1 VSLSV
6 PSALVLIGWTLNG
19 SVVIAQ
25 SCQLTQLTPGE
36 VLLERELE
44 RTTDSDAFQAVQLA
58 LGAGDRVFFAD
69 STGRIRTIDSD
80 GRLRTLAGNGR
91 RGAVAIG
98 PALASTMPTIGQV
111 AVSPGGLIHFSASGR
126 IYKIEEGQL
135 VAVAGSGRAGFNG
148 ESAPP
153 LELNLGGINNF
164 AFASDGTLYIA
175 DGFLRVRRLG
185 SDGVLRTFA
194 GSTRPYEFGGN
205 NGDDGLANRAA
216 LQQPRQVVPLRD
228 GTVWIRDL
236 RALRSVGPDG
246 RIRLLTDNFDPQAE
260 ILLTPEGNPVAAAP
274 GRVTPLD
281 NEGRAMLPGLFPGF
295 TGNPRAIGT
304 AGLYA
309 INSNAQFLTALFRW
323 SPSGQAELLAGAPR
337 RSPASGVSV
346 ESFGVWV
353 ESTSSLIYRGTLDGA
368 SGWIEARSGQP
379 LRLIAGRGSDA
390 GDPEGKPLSAL
401 ALNVGGLTAD
411 NEGRLFLLDLSRSR
425 ILIADSAGSV
435 TVLKDAR
442 QQPVPVAGLFD
453 GNSRRLAVDAAGN
466 VYWAF
471 PATPSVPGG
480 EARSQLS
487 LWTRSSGVVSSVI
500 TAVIDSL
507 VRLPN
512 GSVAA
517 ITGPSVFERSLRR
530 IEPTRLAEI
539 EGGLDG
545 LGIQSAA
552 LLGSVPYFVNAPQLF
567 RGATGNVEVFTNLT
581 YPSDPGRPFVALF
594 LLPTSRGL
602 LIRAADGGFYRLE
615 NPEVCARA
623 PQPKIASGGVVNAAG
638 FGYADTVSSWQLV
651 TVFGSGLGPRDG
663 QGITL
668 DGLERAS
675 GQPAPFPTLLL
686 GQRLPNGTL
695 AGTTLPV
702 IFANETQ
709 MTVQVPFAPEGES
722 ILFWSWNGLLLKYAN
737 PIRVQVATPGVFVQG
752 SGRDGPA
759 AALNQDNTPNS
770 AQNPAR
776 RGSIIQF
783 YLTGLGPLRPP
794 LDGAGAFN
802 SSTTLQRL
810 AEPIVAKL
818 EGSVVPVEFSG
829 AAPGFIGGL
838 YQVNV
843 RIPAEAPVGR
853 VSLDFEILGQSV
865 AKHQLVVIYI
875 Q

>member
-1 VSLSV
+1 M
-6 PSALVLIGWTLNG
+6 
-19 SVVIAQ
+19 
-25 SCQLTQLTPGE
+25 TPTEASGT
-36 VLLERELE
+36 REFE
-44 RTTDSDAFQAVQLA
+44 PAVDSDTFQAAQLA
-58 LGAGDRVFFAD
+58 LGPADKVFFSD
-69 STGRIRTIDSD
+69 STGRIRAIESD
-80 GRLRTLAGNGR
+80 GRLRTLAGNGK
-91 RGAVAIG
+91 RGPVILGQSQASPM
-98 PALASTMPTIGQV
+98 PAIGQV
-111 AVSPGGLIHFSASGR
+111 AVSPGGVVHFSASGR
-126 IYKIEEGQL
+126 IYKIEDGQL
-135 VAVAGSGRAGFNG
+135 TVVAGSGRAGFNG

-153 LELNLGGINNF
+153 LELNLGIINNF
-164 AFASDGTLYIA
+164 AFASEGTLYIV

-185 SDGVLRTFA
+185 ADGVLRTFA

-205 NGDDGLANRAA
+205 NGDDGPASRAA

-236 RALRSVGPDG
+236 RALRSVGLDG

-281 NEGRAMLPGLFPGF
+281 SEGRAAPPGLFPGF

-304 AGLYA
+304 TGLFTV
-309 INSNAQFLTALFRW
+309 NSSAQVLTGLFRW
-323 SPSGQAELLAGAPR
+323 NATGQAELIAAAPR
-337 RSPASGVSV
+337 RPPTSGVSA

-368 SGWIEARSGQP
+368 TGWIEARSGQP
-379 LRLIAGRGSDA
+379 LRLIAGRGTDA
-390 GDPEGKPLSAL
+390 GDPEGKPLSSL
-401 ALNVGGLTAD
+401 ALNVGGLAAD
-411 NEGRLFLLDLSRSR
+411 NEGRLFLLDLMRSR
-425 ILIADSAGSV
+425 ILVADSNGAV

-442 QQPVPVAGLFD
+442 QQPVPAAGLFD
-453 GNSRRLAVDAAGN
+453 GNSRRMAVDAAGN

-471 PATPSVPGG
+471 PATSPSPGQPPQ
-480 EARSQLS
+480 SQLS
-487 LWTRSSGVVSSVI
+487 LWTRSSGVVSSTV
-500 TAVIDSL
+500 TAAIDSL
-507 VRLPN
+507 IRLPN

-530 IEPTRLAEI
+530 IDPTRLGEI
-539 EGGLDG
+539 EAGLDS

-552 LLGSVPYFVNAPQLF
+552 LLGNVPYFVNAPQLF
-567 RGATGNVEVFTNLT
+567 RGSTGNVEVFTDLT
-581 YPSDPGRPFVALF
+581 YPGDPDRPFAALF
-594 LLPTSRGL
+594 VLPTSRGL

-615 NPEVCARA
+615 NPDACARA
-623 PQPKIASGGVVNAAG
+623 PQPKIAPGGVLNAAG

-686 GQRLPNGTL
+686 GQRFANGTL
-695 AGTTLPV
+695 AGTPLPV
-702 IFANETQ
+702 IFANDTQ
-709 MTVQVPFAPEGES
+709 MTVQVPFAPEGDA
-722 ILFWSWNGLLLKYAN
+722 ILFWQWNGLLLKYAN
-737 PIRVQVATPGVFVQG
+737 PIRVQSAAPGVFVQG

-759 AALNQDNTPNS
+759 SALNQDNTSNS
-770 AQNPAR
+770 TQNPAR
-776 RGSIIQF
+776 RGSVVQF

-794 LDGAGAFN
+794 LEGAGSFN

-810 AEPIVAKL
+810 AEPIVAKV
-818 EGSVVPVEFSG
+818 EGLVAQVEFAG

-843 RIPAEAPVGR
+843 RIPAGATVGR
-853 VSLDFEILGQSV
+853 VGVDFETLGQSV
-865 AKHQLVVIYI
+865 AKHQQVSVFV